1 MSLVFTAR
9 LVLIFL
15 CLRLFLAGPAVVF
28 SLVDLARIMEPT
40 RAVRWFRFSLFRTD
54 EMAIVI
60 SRSDRKKKKKRKYP
74 KIRLEDFFLFCFS
87 DIFGVE
93 LMLGREPAIIII
105 FQFL

>member
-1 MSLVFTAR
+1 MSSA
-9 LVLIFL
+9 I
-15 CLRLFLAGPAVVF
+15 FLAGPAVVF
-28 SLVDLARIMEPT
+28 SLVDLARIERHGRSAGLDSLSLEQM
-40 RAVRWFRFSLFRTD
+40 RWLSSYRGRT
-54 EMAIVI
+54 EN
-60 SRSDRKKKKKRKYP
+60 KKKKRKYP